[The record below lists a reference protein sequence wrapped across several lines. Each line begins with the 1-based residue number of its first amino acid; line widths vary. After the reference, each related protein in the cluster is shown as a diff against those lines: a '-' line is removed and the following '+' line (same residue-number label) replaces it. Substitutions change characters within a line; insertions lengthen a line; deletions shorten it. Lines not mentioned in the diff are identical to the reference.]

1 MSGELTG
8 RTALVTGAA
17 RGLGAA
23 YARGLHAA
31 GANVVV
37 ADVLD
42 AGADLAA
49 ELGARAR
56 FVPLDVTDEAGWDAS
71 VTAADEFGGVD
82 VLVNN
87 AGIVNAAPANR
98 SPSSSDRRAS
108 A

>member
-87 AGIVNAAPANR
+87 AGIVNAAP
-98 SPSSSDRRAS
+98 
-108 A
+108 